1 MRSVK
6 KVLVKLVFVLL
17 GIVGVL
23 IIRSMYFDIKNKP
36 VSSLFKSAMKYNN
49 SVDSMCF
56 TVEFDG
62 CFSIYSNSQ
71 EQEVR
76 NYNLTCIEET
86 DKRVGA
92 YRKYTKSESSSN
104 DEGSVNVYE
113 DYTVLSDDGSKATY
127 YYRNSDED
135 DNMWKTNEEVLKD
148 GSYLKF
154 LTNDCETN
162 KFLYSKLTKLEE
174 TEMYNG
180 VEVYHVR
187 GDIDSSDFGVLLKQF
202 PSSNPSMGMKNI
214 DKYLSNF
221 SAKVDYYFS
230 VENSCLI
237 GMCFDFIPNES
248 IVKNDGVSIK
258 SCKYVLN
265 VDSVNK
271 YSFEIPD
278 EVLRSVW
285 KG

>member
-36 VSSLFKSAMKYNN
+36 VSSLFKSAMEYNN

-62 CFSIYSNSQ
+62 CFSVYSNSQ

-92 YRKYTKSESSSN
+92 YRKYTKSESSSRGEN
-104 DEGSVNVYE
+104 HVNVYE

-278 EVLRSVW
+278 EVLRSVG

>member
-1 MRSVK
+1 MKRFK
-6 KVLVKLVFVLL
+6 KNFSKLLFIPLLVLV
-17 GIVGVL
+17 IVML
-23 IIRSMYFDIKNKP
+23 HSMYYDIKSKP
-36 VSSLFKSAMKYNN
+36 VSSLFKSAMEYNN

-62 CFSIYSNSQ
+62 CYSKG
-71 EQEVR
+71 QEVC
-76 NYNLTCIEET
+76 NYNLTCIEDT

-92 YRKYTKSESSSN
+92 YRKYTKSESSSKGEN
-104 DEGSVNVYE
+104 HVNVYE

-135 DNMWKTNEEVLKD
+135 GNMWKTNEEVLKD

-162 KFLYSKLTKLEE
+162 KFLCSKLTKLNG
-174 TEMYNG
+174 TEKYNG
-180 VEVYHVR
+180 VEVYHVH
-187 GDIDSSDFGVLLKQF
+187 GDINSSDFRVLLKQF
-202 PSSNPSMGMKNI
+202 PSLNSSMKNI

-278 EVLRSVW
+278 DVLNAVY
-285 KG
+285 K

>member
-1 MRSVK
+1 MKRFK
-6 KVLVKLVFVLL
+6 KNFSKLLFIPLLILV
-17 GIVGVL
+17 IVML
-23 IIRSMYFDIKNKP
+23 HSMYYDIKSKP
-36 VSSLFKSAMKYNN
+36 VSSLFKSAMEYNN

-56 TVEFDG
+56 TIEFDG
-62 CFSIYSNSQ
+62 CFSKG
-71 EQEVR
+71 QEVR

-92 YRKYTKSESSSN
+92 YRKYTKSESSSRGEN
-104 DEGSVNVYE
+104 HVNVYE

-127 YYRNSDED
+127 YYRNSDKD
-135 DNMWKTNEEVLKD
+135 DNMWKTNEEALKS

-162 KFLYSKLTKLEE
+162 KFLCSKLTKLEG
-174 TEMYNG
+174 TEKYNG
-180 VEVYHVR
+180 VEVYRVH
-187 GDIDSSDFGVLLKQF
+187 GDINSSDFGVLLKQF

-237 GMCFDFIPNES
+237 GMCFDFIPKES
-248 IVKNDGVSIK
+248 TAMSNGVSVK

-265 VDSVNK
+265 VNSVNK

-278 EVLRSVW
+278 DVLNAVY
-285 KG
+285 K

>member
-1 MRSVK
+1 MKNFSK
-6 KVLVKLVFVLL
+6 LLFIPLLILV
-17 GIVGVL
+17 IVML
-23 IIRSMYFDIKNKP
+23 HSMYYDIKSKP
-36 VSSLFKSAMKYNN
+36 VSSLFKSAMEYNN

-62 CFSIYSNSQ
+62 CFSKG
-71 EQEVR
+71 QEVC

-92 YRKYTKSESSSN
+92 YRKYTKSESSSRGEN
-104 DEGSVNVYE
+104 HVNVYE

-127 YYRNSDED
+127 YYRNSDKD

-162 KFLYSKLTKLEE
+162 KFLCSKLTRLEG
-174 TEMYNG
+174 TEKYNG
-180 VEVYHVR
+180 IEVYRVH
-187 GDIDSSDFGVLLKQF
+187 GDINSSDFGVLLKQF
-202 PSSNPSMGMKNI
+202 PSLNSSMKNI

-237 GMCFDFIPNES
+237 GMCFDFKPKES
-248 IVKNDGVSIK
+248 TAMSNGVSVK

-265 VDSVNK
+265 VNSVNK

-278 EVLRSVW
+278 DVLNAVY
-285 KG
+285 K